1 MKFLRNSLLGLAFF
15 SAVIAPAKTA
25 TGFLVGSSEMGA
37 YATGVYKIDLDNGN
51 ALTKVTTLPYSLF
64 GGTYAEHNYWLLLGM
79 DPNGLVMQG
88 FCGVNPE
95 TGAVVKQTAQE
106 YCCADMTFDLTT
118 NNIYGILTKKAG
130 TDVDHELIRIAL
142 PGGDRKPVAP
152 LDGKFTAIACDMWGN
167 MYVMSSESV
176 LYSIDSSTGKT
187 TQIGSTG
194 FVASESE
201 AQSLEFDR
209 DSGVLYWSALDSED
223 NSWIMTL
230 DTRTGSIT
238 GKYSTPGNA
247 LFGAL
252 HIPYQEVS
260 YSAPNSIMY
269 LEQTKTADGVN
280 FAWKYPVMCVNG
292 RPLNGSFRL
301 EIRRNGELVHTV
313 SDPEA
318 GAAASW
324 TDSSEGLTGKCRY
337 SFTCYNDEGRGAS
350 VYATVWYGADA
361 PAAVTDLSVKASG
374 ETAVLSWTAPA
385 TGLNGGEIDPEQT
398 RYRITRMPGN
408 KVYDGIAATEFTD
421 NDIPEASNYTWT
433 VTAYNTVGESP
444 AVTSGTVVAGKP
456 LDTPW
461 NPVFSNASDLAKMCI
476 IDVNSDGNTWYQKD
490 GEMWFSSLYYAGDE
504 WLISVPVHLEKDRTY
519 KLKYKLGTGMYSF
532 PSTESVRFTL
542 GTDCTPASQTR
553 VIRDLPAFNAM
564 TEDFEDTVTV
574 EETGDYTFGIY
585 AYSVDGWVIKLMNF
599 AVENVSACDLAAT
612 EIVGDTEL
620 AVGKAATHAVTVKN
634 MGTESQTGFE
644 VQIVDGQGKVLA
656 SKVSDETIAAGATA
670 YMEIEWTPAE
680 GTATGLR
687 AKVVKEGDEVAAND
701 LSPVLAVQ
709 FLNSG
714 DLVVA
719 VGIHDSDP
727 GVLPFSFQDI
737 YSFSQSVY
745 TREEIGVNGGLVKE
759 ISWSYN
765 NPAGD
770 ILGRDIKIFMAN
782 TIADE
787 VLRSFTPESELK
799 LVYDGKADFLA
810 GRNVLTV
817 KLDEPF
823 AYTGGSLMVLTEK
836 IGDNTRNVRVT
847 FDSQNYPDIPRTAL
861 SYNGTGVVGGSNLQF
876 SSMLPN
882 IRMLMNTENGE
893 VLAGTVTGAGN
904 PLAGVVVTLK
914 DRYTAVRTDSHGVY
928 EFGWLPAGIYEVAAE
943 PSDYRYMGATRTV
956 DVAEGFGDV
965 VDFDLQPRAKA
976 AYSGK
981 VTDSKGNPVPYAGV
995 TLSGWET
1002 YTVSTDSEGLF
1013 SINDVYE
1020 KTDNVLRV
1028 VATGYRPANNVVSF
1042 VPGTSAPAA
1051 VSLEGIHNA
1060 PANVK
1065 AINENGNVR
1074 ISWDAVDFA
1083 AEEALDNNVPGEPL
1097 YLPTY
1102 GNYYIAK
1109 VFAGAMR
1116 LYGFSWLAASDA
1128 SETDAVAVIYA
1139 LDEQG
1144 NVTSVADTVYD
1155 IPCAAGKWNE
1165 CTLEAPVESL
1175 GGFMVAISSLEQI
1188 SIACD
1193 TQKITGSYLIDS
1205 RSNAF
1210 GALEGR
1216 DGPMNLMIRVRAS
1229 FFNPMFDDV
1238 FPEISYTV
1246 NRISGDNATNVGAT
1260 AETEIVDT
1268 TWASAPEQTCRYSVV
1283 AETADGTSEA
1293 AFSEEVGK
1301 DSGVSGIGAADI
1313 EIAAVDG
1320 GIRISAATACA
1331 AAIYD
1336 ITGKT
1341 VFAGTVEAGDTRI
1354 QLPAGMYIV
1363 TAGTT
1368 TAKVPVK

>member
-1 MKFLRNSLLGLAFF
+1 MNFLRNLFLGLALA
-15 SAVIAPAKTA
+15 STIIAPAKTA
-25 TGFLVGSSEMGA
+25 TGFLIGSSEMNA

-51 ALTKVTTLPYSLF
+51 ALSKVTTLSYSLF
-64 GGTYAEHNYWLLLGM
+64 GGTYAERNYWLLLGM
-79 DPNGLVMQG
+79 DPKGLVMQG
-88 FCGVNPE
+88 FCGIDPE
-95 TGAVVKQTAQE
+95 TGSVVKQTTQE
-106 YCCADMTFDLTT
+106 YCCADMTFDVTT
-118 NNIYGILTKKAG
+118 SDIYGILTKIAG
-130 TDVDHELIRIAL
+130 SDVNQELIKIAL
-142 PGGDRKPVAP
+142 PGGDRETVAS

-167 MYVMSSESV
+167 MYIMSSESI
-176 LYSIDSSTGKT
+176 LYSIDAATGET
-187 TQIGSTG
+187 SEIGPTG

-209 DSGVLYWSALDSED
+209 DSGVLYWSALDSND

-230 DTRTGSIT
+230 DARTGSIT
-238 GKYSTPGNA
+238 GKYTTPGNA
-247 LFGAL
+247 LLGAL
-252 HIPYQEVS
+252 HIPYESIS
-260 YSAPNSIMY
+260 YSAPNTVMNLS
-269 LEQTKTADGVN
+269 QTETADGTR
-280 FAWKYPVMCVNG
+280 FGWIFPTMCIDG
-292 RPLNGSFRL
+292 SPLSGSFRL
-301 EIRRNGELVHTV
+301 EIRRNGELVQTI
-313 SDPEA
+313 SDPEP
-318 GAAASW
+318 GATASW
-324 TDSSEGLTGKCRY
+324 TDTAEGLSGKCRY
-337 SFTCYNDEGRGAS
+337 SFTCYSDAGRGAS
-350 VYATVWYGADA
+350 AYATVWYGADA
-361 PAAVTDLSVKASG
+361 PAAVSSLAVKTEG
-374 ETAVLSWTAPA
+374 ESAVLSWTAPS
-385 TGLNGGEIDPEQT
+385 TGRNGGVIDPAQT
-398 RYRITRMPGN
+398 RYRVTRMPDN
-408 KVYDGIAATEFTD
+408 KVYEGIATTMFTD
-421 NDIPEASNYTWT
+421 SEIPEASNYYWT
-433 VTAYNTVGESP
+433 VTAYNTVGTSP
-444 AVTSGTVVAGKP
+444 DVKTETVVAGKA
-456 LDTPW
+456 LETPW
-461 NPVFSNASDLAKMCI
+461 SPDFSNPVDMAKICI
-476 IDVNSDGNTWYQKD
+476 VDVNADSNTWYLKD
-490 GEMWFSSLYYAGDE
+490 GEMWFSALYSPGDD
-504 WLISVPVHLEKDRTY
+504 WLITVPVHLEKGRTY
-519 KLKYKLGTGMYSF
+519 KLKYTLGTGMYSF

-553 VIRDLPAFNAM
+553 VIRDLPAFNSM
-564 TEDFEDTVTV
+564 SEDFEDTLTV

-585 AYSVDGWVIKLMNF
+585 AYSADGWVIKLMNF
-599 AVENVSACDLAAT
+599 SVGNVSACDLAAT
-612 EIVGDTEL
+612 EIVGDIEL

-670 YMEIEWTPAE
+670 NMEIEWTPVE

-687 AKVVKEGDEVAAND
+687 GKVVKEGDEVSAND

-714 DLVVA
+714 DLVVS

-745 TREEIGVNGGLVKE
+745 TREEIGINGGLVKE

-787 VLRSFTPESELK
+787 VLRSFTPESEFK

-836 IGDNTRNVRVT
+836 TGDNTRNLRVT

-861 SYNGTGVVGGSNLQF
+861 SYNGTGVVDGSNLQF

-882 IRMLMNTENGE
+882 IRLLMNTENGE

-914 DRYTAVRTDSHGVY
+914 DCYTAARTDSQGVY
-928 EFGWLPAGIYEVAAE
+928 EFGWLPAGIYEVAVE

-976 AYSGK
+976 AFSGK

-1002 YTVSTDSEGLF
+1002 YTVSTDSEGQF

-1020 KTDNVLRV
+1020 KADNALRV
-1028 VATGYRPANNVVSF
+1028 VATGYRPADNVVSF

-1065 AINENGNVR
+1065 AVNENGNVR

-1102 GNYYIAK
+1102 GNYYVAK
-1109 VFAGAMR
+1109 VFTGAMR
-1116 LYGFSWLAASDA
+1116 LYGFSWLAAPDA
-1128 SETDAVAVIYA
+1128 SETDAVAIIYT

-1216 DGPMNLMIRVRAS
+1216 EGPMNLMIRVRAS
-1229 FFNPMFDDV
+1229 FFNPMFDEV
-1238 FPEISYTV
+1238 FPEVSYTV
-1246 NRISGDNATNVGAT
+1246 NRISGDNAANVGAT
-1260 AETEIVDT
+1260 AETEMVDT

-1283 AETADGTSEA
+1283 AETADGASEA

-1301 DSGVSGIGAADI
+1301 DSGVSGIGATDI

-1341 VFAGTVEAGDTRI
+1341 VFAGTVDAGDTTI